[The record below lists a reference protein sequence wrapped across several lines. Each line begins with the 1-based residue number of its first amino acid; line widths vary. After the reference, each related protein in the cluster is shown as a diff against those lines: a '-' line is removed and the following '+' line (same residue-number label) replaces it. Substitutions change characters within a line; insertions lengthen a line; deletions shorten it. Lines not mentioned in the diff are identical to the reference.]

1 MKPQEST
8 TFCSVPWTQLA
19 TNSSGYYRICCNA
32 LPVQN
37 LVRDENGKVLT
48 VYNHSAEEALR
59 APTYQK
65 IRHEMLNSIR
75 PEMCTRCF
83 REEDSGVE
91 SARQRWNKRWPLEEI
106 SSMET
111 APQIQYVDLRLGNL
125 CNLKCRMCNP
135 YSSSKWVDDW
145 NEVAGSAELVPNTV
159 LSTDEVQRLKNMDWP
174 ENEKTWK
181 NLEPVLNSV
190 EEIYLTGGEPFL
202 SLKQVDLLDWL
213 IKIDRAQY
221 VVLKYNSN
229 ATLFPEK
236 LISRWK
242 QFRCVRLNLSID
254 GVGELNDTIRY
265 PAKWQ
270 QVEANLRAFLQL
282 KKQGVPLEISV
293 HTTVQNYN
301 ILELKQIISYFQ
313 EHYQITPYLNIL
325 NHPACLNI
333 RSLPLELKHEAH
345 QRLMSISQ
353 EKGVAETISYMLA
366 EDWSEKYWPE
376 FLNYTEKL
384 NVLRKE
390 SQSWLS
396 L

>member
-1 MKPQEST
+1 MNPQEST

-19 TNSSGYYRICCNA
+19 TNSSGYYRVCCNA
-32 LPVQN
+32 LPVKN
-37 LVRDENGKVLT
+37 LVRDEQGHVLT
-48 VYNHSAEEALR
+48 VYKNSAEEALNS
-59 APTYQK
+59 PTYKQ
-65 IRHEMLNSIR
+65 IRQEMLNSVR

-91 SARQRWNKRWPLEEI
+91 SARQRWNKRWPI
-106 SSMET
+106 KDVTSSDLV
-111 APQIQYVDLRLGNL
+111 PKIQYVDLRLGNL

-135 YSSSKWVDDW
+135 YSSSKWVDEW
-145 NEVAGSAELVPNTV
+145 NSVAESAELVPNAALTP
-159 LSTDEVQRLKNMDWP
+159 EEAQRLKKMDWP

-213 IKIDRAQY
+213 IRTERSQH

-236 LISRWK
+236 LISRWQK
-242 QFRCVRLNLSID
+242 FKSVRLNLSID
-254 GVGELNDTIRY
+254 GVGELNDYIRY
-265 PAKWQ
+265 PANWTH
-270 QVEANLRAFLQL
+270 VETNLKAFIQL
-282 KKQGVPLEISV
+282 KKEGVPLEISV

-301 ILELKQIISYFQ
+301 ILELSQIILYFQ
-313 EHYQITPYLNIL
+313 KNYQLTPYLNIL
-325 NHPACLNI
+325 NHPACLNV
-333 RSLPLELKHEAH
+333 RALPPNLKQEA
-345 QRLMSISQ
+345 QSNLAPLSQ
-353 EKGVAETISYMLA
+353 EKGVSEVISYMLA

-384 NVLRKE
+384 DFIR
-390 SQSWLS
+390 
-396 L
+396 